1 MTYITLQPLPYKKIE
16 KNHFIT
22 RVLKSF
28 WIVKLNPV
36 TRIFK
41 QKTVESYKLKGKVV
55 GHFS

>member
-1 MTYITLQPLPYKKIE
+1 MTYIIPYKKIE